1 MSPSIHPTAIV
12 DEAATL
18 GADVSLGPYVVI
30 DGPVTLGDGVVVG
43 SHTALEGPLTIGAR
57 TRIGRHAQLGSPP
70 QDKGYAGEPT
80 RLEIGSDTF
89 IGDGCNFSR
98 GSTKDEQLTR
108 VGDRCYIMAKVH
120 IGHDC
125 VIEDDVIIANSTG
138 LSGHVHVGRGANV
151 SGMVGVHQFCRIGR
165 LAMVQG
171 GSSLGQDCPPFAWV
185 GGGRCRIQ
193 GLNRVGMRRAG
204 IGREDAAEIK
214 AAFKSLFR
222 GGGSLPEALAALEA
236 SEPGE
241 LVRELIAFCREG
253 KRGIMTWR
261 A

>member
-12 DEAATL
+12 DDASTL
-18 GADVSLGPYVVI
+18 GADVTLGPYVVI

-57 TRIGRHAQLGSPP
+57 TRIGRHAQLGSQP

-80 RLEIGSDTF
+80 RLEIGCETF

-98 GSTKDEQLTR
+98 GSTKDQQVTR
-108 VGDRCYIMAKVH
+108 IGDRCYLMAKVH
-120 IGHDC
+120 VGHDC
-125 VIEDDVIIANSTG
+125 VIEDDVIIANSTC
-138 LSGHVHVGRGANV
+138 LAGHVHIGGGANV

-193 GLNRVGMRRAG
+193 GINRVGMRRAG
-204 IGREDAAEIK
+204 ISPDDAAAIK
-214 AAFKSLFR
+214 SAFKALFR
-222 GGGSLPEALAALEA
+222 SGGSLPFALDALEA
-236 SEPGE
+236 TAPTA
-241 LVRELIAFCREG
+241 LVQELIAFCRG
-253 KRGIMTWR
+253 GDRGIMTWR